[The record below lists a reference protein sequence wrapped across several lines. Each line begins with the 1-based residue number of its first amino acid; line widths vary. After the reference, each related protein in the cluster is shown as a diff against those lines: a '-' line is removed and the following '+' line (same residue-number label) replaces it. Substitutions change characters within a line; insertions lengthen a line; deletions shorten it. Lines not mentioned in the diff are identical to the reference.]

1 MDLLTIVAILMVGTV
16 IASVFLKKVPM
27 QFTLCIIPVICALI
41 LGYPI
46 KEIGDIAMNQITTSM
61 KSAGIMCLFAMIY
74 FTMLSE
80 TGMFNTITRQLIKLT
95 RGKVSVYMVMILT
108 SLIAG
113 IGMLTA
119 TVVTAYTIV
128 FPAMMPLYKKM
139 KFDRASA
146 MLIAQTAIAGMCF
159 LPWGIAVV
167 NSSVFASVD
176 PMELS
181 RRLIPVAFCFIPVI
195 VLQWVYF
202 GMQHKRQG
210 LPMMIEW
217 NDDEEEGQEENP
229 LRRPK
234 LFWINLLIFVAAIA
248 ALVTAAMPSYLV
260 FIIASF
266 LTIMIDYRE
275 PKDYQ
280 KMLSKA
286 TGRFGGTMMML
297 IGISVFLGIFNE
309 TGMVKALA
317 AAVVGAFPTFL
328 TRYIHLFLAAIMV
341 IVIRFMP
348 NKIYNS
354 MYPAL
359 ISMASSYGLAGVDV
373 IAPFVCNMSLATGIS
388 PFTATTHVGVSLL
401 DIDLNDY
408 CRKGVKVMEISNL
421 LIIALAII
429 IGVVR

>member
-1 MDLLTIVAILMVGTV
+1 MDMLTVVAILMVGTV

-27 QFTLCIIPVICALI
+27 QFTLCIIPVVCGLI

-46 KEIGDIAMNQITTSM
+46 KEIGDIAMSQIMKSM
-61 KSAGIMCLFAMIY
+61 QSAGIMCLFAMIY

-95 RGKVSVYMVMILT
+95 RGRVSVYMVMILT
-108 SLIAG
+108 SLVAG
-113 IGMLTA
+113 IGMMTA

-139 KFDRASA
+139 KFDRAAA
-146 MLIAQTAIAGMCF
+146 MIIAQTAIAGMCF

-176 PMELS
+176 AMELS
-181 RRLIPVAFCFIPVI
+181 RRLIPVAFCFIPAI

-202 GMQHKRQG
+202 GIQHKRQG
-210 LPMMIEW
+210 LPMMVEW
-217 NDDEEEGQEENP
+217 SEENETEEENP

-234 LFWINLLIFVAAIA
+234 LFWINLVIFLAVMA
-248 ALVTAAMPSYLV
+248 ALVTAAVPSYLV

-280 KMLSKA
+280 KMLNKA
-286 TGRFGGTMMML
+286 AGRFGGTMMML

-309 TGMVKALA
+309 TGMVNALA
-317 AAVVGAFPTFL
+317 AAVVGAFPAVL

-341 IVIRFMP
+341 LVIRFMP

-359 ISMASSYGLAGVDV
+359 ISMGSSYGLAGVDV

-401 DIDLNDY
+401 ELDIEEY
-408 CRKGVKVMEISNL
+408 CRKGVPVMEVTNL
-421 LIIALAII
+421 MIIVIALCV
-429 IGVVR
+429 GVIR

>member
-1 MDLLTIVAILMVGTV
+1 MDMLTVVAILMVGTV

-27 QFTLCIIPVICALI
+27 QFTLCIIPVVCGLI

-46 KEIGDIAMNQITTSM
+46 KEIGDIAMSQIMKSM
-61 KSAGIMCLFAMIY
+61 QSAGIMCLFAMIY

-95 RGKVSVYMVMILT
+95 RGRVSVYMVMILT
-108 SLIAG
+108 SLVAG
-113 IGMLTA
+113 IGMMTA

-139 KFDRASA
+139 KFDRAAA
-146 MLIAQTAIAGMCF
+146 MIIAQTAIAGMCF

-176 PMELS
+176 AMELS
-181 RRLIPVAFCFIPVI
+181 RRLIPVAFCFIPAI

-202 GMQHKRQG
+202 GIQHKRQG
-210 LPMMIEW
+210 LPMMVEW
-217 NDDEEEGQEENP
+217 SEENETEEENP

-234 LFWINLLIFVAAIA
+234 LFWINLVIFLAVIA
-248 ALVTAAMPSYLV
+248 ALVTAAVPSYLV

-280 KMLSKA
+280 KMLNKA
-286 TGRFGGTMMML
+286 AGRFGGTMMML

-309 TGMVKALA
+309 TGMVNALA
-317 AAVVGAFPTFL
+317 AAVVGAFPVVL

-341 IVIRFMP
+341 LVIRFMP

-359 ISMASSYGLAGVDV
+359 ISMGSSYGLAGVDV

-401 DIDLNDY
+401 ELDIEEY
-408 CRKGVKVMEISNL
+408 CRKGVPVMEVTNL
-421 LIIALAII
+421 MIIVIALCV
-429 IGVVR
+429 GVIR

>member
-1 MDLLTIVAILMVGTV
+1 MDMLTVVAILMVGTV

-27 QFTLCIIPVICALI
+27 QFTLCIIPVVCGLI

-46 KEIGDIAMNQITTSM
+46 KEIGDIAMSQIMKSM
-61 KSAGIMCLFAMIY
+61 QSAGIMCLFAMIY

-95 RGKVSVYMVMILT
+95 RGRVSVYMVMILT
-108 SLIAG
+108 SLVAG
-113 IGMLTA
+113 IGMMTA

-139 KFDRASA
+139 KFDRAAA
-146 MLIAQTAIAGMCF
+146 MIIAQTAIAGMCF

-176 PMELS
+176 AMELS
-181 RRLIPVAFCFIPVI
+181 RRLVPVAVCFIPAI
-195 VLQWVYF
+195 VLQWIYF
-202 GMQHKRQG
+202 GYVHKRQG
-210 LPMMIEW
+210 LPMMVEW
-217 NDDEEEGQEENP
+217 SEENETEEENP

-234 LFWINLLIFVAAIA
+234 LFWINLVIFLAVIA
-248 ALVTAAMPSYLV
+248 ALVTAAVPSYLV

-280 KMLSKA
+280 KMLNKA
-286 TGRFGGTMMML
+286 AGRFGGTMMML

-309 TGMVKALA
+309 TGMVNALA
-317 AAVVGAFPTFL
+317 AAVVGAFPAVL

-341 IVIRFMP
+341 LVIRFMP

-359 ISMASSYGLAGVDV
+359 ISMGSSYGLAGVDV

-401 DIDLNDY
+401 ELDIEEY
-408 CRKGVKVMEISNL
+408 CRKGVPVMEVTNL
-421 LIIALAII
+421 MIIVIALCV
-429 IGVVR
+429 GVIR